1 MGERYAL
8 TFGEPGL
15 GGEIVLS
22 VDRVVGRASY
32 HAILELGAEHGV
44 IAVRDDDVPPPRG
57 SLLEV
62 RADGLW
68 AEVVHEADDHW
79 SFGLEAFGLRFDT
92 VAEART
98 AEVGD
103 RVPVGYD
110 LEWDRGRVVGELLVL
125 RARIAVDTVGG
136 FESTRT

>member
-15 GGEIVLS
+15 SGEIVLA
-22 VDRVVGRASY
+22 VDRVEGRASY
-32 HAILELGAEHGV
+32 QAILELGAEHGV
-44 IAVRDDDVPPPRG
+44 IAVRDDEVPPPRG

-68 AEVVHEADDHW
+68 AEVVHEANDHW

-98 AEVGD
+98 ADVGD

-125 RARIAVDTVGG
+125 RTRIAVDTVGV
-136 FESTRT
+136 FELQQ